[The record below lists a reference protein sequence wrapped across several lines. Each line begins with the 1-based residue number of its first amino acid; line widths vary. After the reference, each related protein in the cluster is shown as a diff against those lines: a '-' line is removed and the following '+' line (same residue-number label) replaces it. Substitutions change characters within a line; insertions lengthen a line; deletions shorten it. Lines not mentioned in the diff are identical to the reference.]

1 LAGQILWKVVARM
14 LAIFGYLGAVAALFV
29 AAAMGLMVLLGESA
43 GLGSNLAAYA
53 DAKAAA
59 PAKPLGFTTAG
70 LGAGAAPNTTG
81 QAATEK
87 SAAKQV
93 RPKPPKNRS
102 AHADE
107 RKKRAAQLSRE
118 RR

>member
-1 LAGQILWKVVARM
+1 M
-14 LAIFGYLGAVAALFV
+14 LAIFGYLGAAAALFV
-29 AAAMGLMVLLGESA
+29 AGVLGLMVLLGESA

-59 PAKPLGFTTAG
+59 TAKPLRLTAAG
-70 LGAGAAPNTTG
+70 LGTGTAPSTTG
-81 QAATEK
+81 QATSEK

-102 AHADE
+102 ANAGK
-107 RKKRAAQLSRE
+107 RKKHTAQLSRE